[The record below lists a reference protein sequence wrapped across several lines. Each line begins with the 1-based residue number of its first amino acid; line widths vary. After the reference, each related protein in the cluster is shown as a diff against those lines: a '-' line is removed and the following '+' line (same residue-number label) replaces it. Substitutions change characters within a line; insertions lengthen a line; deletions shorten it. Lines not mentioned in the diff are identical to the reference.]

1 MEKNKLN
8 YMVKSTGI
16 KKRTAIFISGN
27 GSNMKNLI
35 KFSKIKSSPIMVDL
49 VISSNKK
56 SNAIQYLKKNKINF
70 KVFNFKQKNKDERKI
85 SYILKKRNTQ
95 LICLAGFMKI
105 LSGSFIKKFN
115 GKILNIHPSLLPK
128 YKGLNTHERAIIN
141 REKFS
146 GCTVHFVNSKLDSGK
161 IIIQKKVRINKKDDP
176 KSLSKKILKQEH
188 LLYPKA
194 LKKILSKT

>member
-70 KVFNFKQKNKDERKI
+70 KVFNFKQKNKDERRI
-85 SYILKKRNTQ
+85 SDILKKRNAQ